1 MSLPGL
7 HHNVFA
13 QFLAAAMLNQPA
25 AYIVV
30 SV

>member
-7 HHNVFA
+7 HGTAFA
-13 QFLAAAMLNQPA
+13 QCFAAAMLNQPA

-30 SV
+30 SL